1 MKFQVPEAVPPAD
14 LSASDDRHYRS
25 AALVAVADAA
35 MAVVANL
42 DATMDLSLVE
52 ITLGL
57 TEALLRCTIEKNR
70 TDP

>member
-1 MKFQVPEAVPPAD
+1 MVQVAEAVPPAD
-14 LSASDDRHYRS
+14 LSAADDRNYGC